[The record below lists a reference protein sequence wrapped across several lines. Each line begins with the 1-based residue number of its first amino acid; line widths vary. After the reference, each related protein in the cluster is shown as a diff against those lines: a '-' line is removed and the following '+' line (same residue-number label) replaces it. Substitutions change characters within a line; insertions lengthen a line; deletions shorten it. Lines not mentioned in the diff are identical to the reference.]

1 MGRHGGPRDP
11 GRRDQLRSQCH
22 VDEAAR
28 RGAQGQ
34 PRRLGHPGGRVEP
47 AGELAAPRLP
57 GGPGGGGAERSALR
71 QLAGQADAAR
81 AQGAGARGGVAGGG
95 AHRAAIGRE
104 NIRGRVG
111 HTCPHLRATGTRGGR
126 RDSAS
131 GVGKSVGKSGWAP
144 RLERS
149 RRQGAG
155 AAACCGGPAA
165 CLLSRCC
172 GVPPLRDQESTG
184 LIRRSLVFKWIDPR
198 LATHAA
204 PRVPDNALLR
214 RSTLLPRRR

>member
-22 VDEAAR
+22 VDKAAR

-95 AHRAAIGRE
+95 AHRAAIGRKVADE
-104 NIRGRVG
+104 WVIPALAFGPPGR
-111 HTCPHLRATGTRGGR
+111 
-126 RDSAS
+126 
-131 GVGKSVGKSGWAP
+131 
-144 RLERS
+144 
-149 RRQGAG
+149 GAG
-155 AAACCGGPAA
+155 VETALPASERASATAAGPAA
-165 CLLSRCC
+165 GAQQAARGRSRSLLWRSSSLLAEPVLWCAPSPRS
-172 GVPPLRDQESTG
+172 GEDGLDPPLFGVQMDRPSLGDT
-184 LIRRSLVFKWIDPR
+184 RR
-198 LATHAA
+198 